1 MKLSK
6 KNISGYCVGQLC
18 YSKQGRDK
26 DKVYIVYE
34 IVDEDYILVV
44 NGDDRKISNPKKKNK
59 KHLQKMNHIIEDFD
73 KMKSEGEINDLIVK
87 RYIKEKTQEEN
98 LIDVK

>member
-6 KNISGYCVGQLC
+6 KNISEYCVGQLC

-44 NGDDRKISNPKKKNK
+44 NGKDRTISNPKKKNK
-59 KHLQKMNHIIEDFD
+59 KHLQKINQKIKGFD
-73 KMKSEGEINDLIVK
+73 KMKSENEVNDLIVK
-87 RYIKEKTQEEN
+87 RYIKEKTQEET
-98 LIDVK
+98 